1 MLPHPGRVRASRIA
15 PINPPRLRAI
25 VYQVA
30 LAAVTGLAAWYLA
43 STAARN
49 LMELGVASGF
59 GFLWRESGFA
69 IGETTFLSYS
79 PADTY
84 LRALLVGVLN
94 TLCVASLAIIFSTLA
109 GVLVGLARLSSHWL
123 LENLAAGYI
132 EIIRNVPLV
141 VQLFFWYALITEN
154 LPAPAEAWN
163 PAPGIWISNRGI
175 AFPLLTIEPLVSWL
189 AAVAAVMLAAIAGHF
204 FRTGSWAAAGGRWGK
219 VLAAAGIIASL
230 AAAFV
235 SAPLKLDYPQLGGF
249 NFAGGGSLS
258 PEFTALL
265 LGLSFYTAAFIAEIV
280 RAGFL
285 AVERGQVEAG
295 YSLGLSP
302 WQVLR
307 FIIAP
312 QALRLIVPPLTS
324 QYLNCTKNSSLA
336 IAIGYPD
343 LVSIANTTINQT
355 GQAIEG
361 FLIIMLVYLT
371 ISLTIS
377 VFMSA
382 YNRRVALRGNA
393 V

>member
-15 PINPPRLRAI
+15 TVNPLRLRAI
-25 VYQVA
+25 VYQAV
-30 LAAVTGLAAWYLA
+30 LATMIGLAAWYLA

-49 LMELGVASGF
+49 LMELGVARGF

-94 TLCVASLAIIFSTLA
+94 TLCIASLAIIFSTLA

-132 EIIRNVPLV
+132 EILRNVPLV

-163 PAPGIWISNRGI
+163 LAPGIWISNRGI
-175 AFPLLTIEPLVSWL
+175 AFPLLTIEPVVPWL
-189 AAVAAVMLAAIAGHF
+189 AALAAVMLAGIAVY
-204 FRTGSWAAAGGRWGK
+204 FRAGFWAAAGGQWAK
-219 VLAAAGIIASL
+219 VVAAAGIIGSV
-230 AAAFV
+230 AATFV
-235 SAPLKLDYPQLGGF
+235 SAPLELDYPQLGAF

-285 AVERGQVEAG
+285 SVERGQVEAG
-295 YSLGLSP
+295 YSLGLRP
-302 WQVLR
+302 RQVLR
-307 FIIAP
+307 FIVAP

-361 FLIIMLVYLT
+361 FLIIMSVYLT
-371 ISLTIS
+371 FSLAISL
-377 VFMSA
+377 FMSA

>member
-1 MLPHPGRVRASRIA
+1 MLLHPGRVRASRIA
-15 PINPPRLRAI
+15 TVNPLRLRAI
-25 VYQVA
+25 VYQAV
-30 LAAVTGLAAWYLA
+30 LAAMIGLAAWYLA

-69 IGETTFLSYS
+69 IGETTFLSHS

-132 EIIRNVPLV
+132 EILRNVPLV

-175 AFPLLTIEPLVSWL
+175 AFPLLTIEPVVPWL
-189 AAVAAVMLAAIAGHF
+189 AALAAVMLAGIAVY
-204 FRTGSWAAAGGRWGK
+204 FRAGSWAAAGGHWAK
-219 VLAAAGIIASL
+219 VVAAAGIIGSV

-235 SAPLKLDYPQLGGF
+235 SAPLELDYPQLGGF

-295 YSLGLSP
+295 YSLGLGP
-302 WQVLR
+302 RQVLR

-361 FLIIMLVYLT
+361 FLIIMSVYLT
-371 ISLTIS
+371 ISVAIS

>member
-1 MLPHPGRVRASRIA
+1 MLPHPGRVRASKLV
-15 PINPPRLRAI
+15 PISPLRLRAI
-25 VYQVA
+25 VYQVT
-30 LAAVTGLAAWYLA
+30 LAAVIALAAWYLA

-49 LMELGVASGF
+49 LLELGVASGF
-59 GFLWRESGFA
+59 GFLRRESGFA
-69 IGETTFLSYS
+69 IGETTFLSYG

-94 TLCVASLAIIFSTLA
+94 TLCVASFAIIFSTLT

-123 LENLAAGYI
+123 LENLAAAYI

-175 AFPLLTIEPLVSWL
+175 AFPLLSIEPLVPWL
-189 AAVAAVMLAAIAGHF
+189 AALAAVMLAGIAVYF
-204 FRTGSWAAAGGRWGK
+204 FRARSRAAAGGQWGK
-219 VLAAAGIIASL
+219 VLAAAGLIGFL
-230 AAAFV
+230 TAAFV
-235 SAPLKLDYPQLGGF
+235 SAPLELEYPKLGGF

-265 LGLSFYTAAFIAEIV
+265 LGLSFYTTAFIAEIV

-295 YSLGLSP
+295 YSLGLSRRH
-302 WQVLR
+302 VLR
-307 FIIAP
+307 FIVAP

-371 ISLTIS
+371 ISLAIS
-377 VFMSA
+377 VFMNA
-382 YNRRVALRGNA
+382 YNRLVALRGNA